1 MESAM
6 KHQITTE
13 KQAIQLTNIIITS
26 QILLNRLS
34 DYKADY
40 PLKQILKQNAN
51 RLLENLQRIER
62 EYYDELDTVAS
73 EQMDVCYNVTDTF
86 VQKIAGVDLADM
98 ENVMMIID
106 AYRKDPKAIEIITK
120 KIMKVKI

>member
-1 MESAM
+1 MESIL
-6 KHQITTE
+6 KHKITSE

-120 KIMKVKI
+120 KIMKVK

>member
-1 MESAM
+1 MESIM
-6 KHQITTE
+6 KHKITTE

-120 KIMKVKI
+120 KIMKVK

>member
-1 MESAM
+1 MESIM
-6 KHQITTE
+6 KHKITTE

-106 AYRKDPKAIEIITK
+106 AYRKDPKAIEIISK
-120 KIMKVKI
+120 KIMKVK

>member
-1 MESAM
+1 MESIM
-6 KHQITTE
+6 KHKITSE

-40 PLKQILKQNAN
+40 PLKQTLKQNAN

-106 AYRKDPKAIEIITK
+106 AYRKDPKEIEIITK
-120 KIMKVKI
+120 KIMKVK

>member
-1 MESAM
+1 MESIM
-6 KHQITTE
+6 KHKITSE

-40 PLKQILKQNAN
+40 PLKLILKQNTN
-51 RLLENLQRIER
+51 RLLDNLKRIEC
-62 EYYDELDTVAS
+62 EYYDELDTVATD
-73 EQMDVCYNVTDTF
+73 QMDICYNVNDTF
-86 VQKIAGVDLADM
+86 VQKIAGVDFADM
-98 ENVMMIID
+98 QNVMMIID

-120 KIMKVKI
+120 KIMKFV

>member
-1 MESAM
+1 M
-6 KHQITTE
+6 KHKITSE

>member
-1 MESAM
+1 MESIM
-6 KHQITTE
+6 KHKITTE

-98 ENVMMIID
+98 ENVMMIIE

-120 KIMKVKI
+120 KIMKVK

>member
-1 MESAM
+1 M
-6 KHQITTE
+6 KHKITTE

>member
-1 MESAM
+1 M
-6 KHQITTE
+6 KHKITTE

-40 PLKQILKQNAN
+40 PLKQILKQNTN

-120 KIMKVKI
+120 KIMKVK

>member
-1 MESAM
+1 M
-6 KHQITTE
+6 KHKITTE

-40 PLKQILKQNAN
+40 PLKMILKQNTN
-51 RLLENLQRIER
+51 RLLENLKQIER

-73 EQMDVCYNVTDTF
+73 DQMDICYNVSDDF
-86 VQKIAGVDLADM
+86 IEKIAGVDLAEF
-98 ENVMMIID
+98 ENIMMIID

-120 KIMKVKI
+120 KIMSKP

>member
-1 MESAM
+1 M
-6 KHQITTE
+6 KHKITSE

-120 KIMKVKI
+120 KIMKVNK

>member
-6 KHQITTE
+6 KHKITTE

-120 KIMKVKI
+120 KIMKVK

>member
-1 MESAM
+1 MESIM
-6 KHQITTE
+6 KHKITSE

-120 KIMKVKI
+120 KIMKVK

>member
-1 MESAM
+1 MESIM

-120 KIMKVKI
+120 KIMKVK

>member
-1 MESAM
+1 MESIM

-120 KIMKVKI
+120 KIMKVNK